1 MRHKKERKGH
11 FTLIEMMVAIAII
24 AVIAGIITP
33 LYLNHIDEANVTAA
47 KVQIKMLDEAIMSFR
62 IHMGRIP
69 DASVG
74 LQELI
79 ENSSDNKN
87 WKGPYLQEDIIP
99 VDPWNNPFIYNV
111 RDDGTY
117 ELISYGA
124 DGQAGGTGI
133 NSDISNRGSKQK

>member
-1 MRHKKERKGH
+1 
-11 FTLIEMMVAIAII
+11 
-24 AVIAGIITP
+24 
-33 LYLNHIDEANVTAA
+33 
-47 KVQIKMLDEAIMSFR
+47 MSFR

-124 DGQAGGTGI
+124 DGQVGGTGI